1 MKLTIAY
8 QRLEGLA
15 IFIAA
20 VIFYLWL
27 DYKWYWLVI
36 FILAFD
42 VFVAGYLFNK
52 RLGAHIYNI
61 GHSLILPVAL
71 VTAAALTHKHLII
84 GAGLVWLAHIGMDRA
99 VGYGLKEKDGFNHTH
114 LGQIGKK

>member
-36 FILAFD
+36 F
-42 VFVAGYLFNK
+42 
-52 RLGAHIYNI
+52 
-61 GHSLILPVAL
+61 ILPVAL